1 MTNKSF
7 FKKYPMLTYY
17 VLTFAISWGGI
28 LMMIGLDGILGSKEI
43 SAEVMPF
50 VYLATLLGPSIAG
63 LLLTGLVDGKA
74 GFRDLTARLFNWRV
88 GVRWYAIALLTV
100 PFLIVTVL
108 FVLSRTSQVFLPA
121 ISTTDD
127 KVSLLLT
134 GIVTGLLVSFFEE
147 LGWTGFVVPK
157 LRQRFGILNTGLI
170 VGFLWGAWHFPLFAG
185 SISSSGSINPSIYL
199 CVLLFSF
206 LPAYRVLMVWAYD
219 HTKSLLVTIL
229 MHVPLTASQL
239 ILIPSGISGGQVVTY
254 DLIFASALWIV
265 VAVIAV
271 VKSRSLLIR
280 TDHKQVVEVNTKA

>member
-74 GFRDLTARLFNWRV
+74 GFRDLTARLFKWRV

-157 LRQRFGILNTGLI
+157 LRQRFGVLNTGLI

-239 ILIPSGISGGQVVTY
+239 ILIPSGISRGQVVTY